1 VLNKKYYLY
10 MSLVFGL
17 VSVSLVSAVLL
28 AVFGIIVLGIA
39 LLLN

>member
-1 VLNKKYYLY
+1 VQIVLNKKYYLY

-28 AVFGIIVLGIA
+28 VVF
-39 LLLN
+39 